1 MLGNEDSTRYLYDKD
16 ASTLLMIGAGGKFKN
31 SNMKKAGGGTYVSPA
46 AFFQSGASANT
57 TQKLSE
63 QGN

>member
-1 MLGNEDSTRYLYDKD
+1 
-16 ASTLLMIGAGGKFKN
+16 MIGAGGKFNN
-31 SNMKKAGGGTYVSPA
+31 SKMKKAGGGTYVSPA
-46 AFFQSGASANT
+46 AFLQSGASANT

>member
-1 MLGNEDSTRYLYDKD
+1 
-16 ASTLLMIGAGGKFKN
+16 MIGAGGKFKN
-31 SNMKKAGGGTYVSPA
+31 SKMKKAGGGTYVSPA